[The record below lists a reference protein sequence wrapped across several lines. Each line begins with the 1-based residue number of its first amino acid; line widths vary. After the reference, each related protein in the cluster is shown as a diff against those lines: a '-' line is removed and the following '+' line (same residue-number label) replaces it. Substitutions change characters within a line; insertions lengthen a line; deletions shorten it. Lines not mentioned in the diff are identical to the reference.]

1 MISAIL
7 LSAGESRRM
16 GSQNKLLMPLG
27 STTLIEQSVD
37 HLLGSKAQEVIVVL
51 GHEATRVRKVLTGR
65 KLKFVE
71 NHDYREGM
79 TTSIQAGLRA
89 VASETKGMMIC
100 LSDLP
105 NIEAKEFDTIIDVFE
120 AGRRENEKL
129 IVVPTY
135 RDKPGNPVIF
145 ASHYRARILAH
156 EEPGGCKGVIEQ
168 NSDQVVHAIMST
180 AHVLED
186 IDTETEYES
195 HLRGGTP

>member
-7 LSAGESRRM
+7 LSAGESKRM
-16 GSQNKLLMPLG
+16 GSRNKLLLPFG

-51 GHEATRVRKVLTGR
+51 GHEATRVREVLTGR

-71 NHDYREGM
+71 NHHYREGM
-79 TTSIQAGLRA
+79 TSSIQAGLRA
-89 VASETKGMMIC
+89 IASEANGMMIC

-105 NIEAKEFDTIIDVFE
+105 NIDAKEFDTIIDVFE
-120 AGRRENEKL
+120 AGSKQNEKL
-129 IVVPTY
+129 IVVPTH
-135 RDKPGNPVIF
+135 RDKRGNPVIF
-145 ASHYRARILAH
+145 ASHYRAQILSH

-168 NSDQVVHAIMST
+168 NLDQVVDAVMST

-186 IDTETEYES
+186 IDTETQYES
-195 HLRGGTP
+195 RARGY

>member
-7 LSAGESRRM
+7 LSAGESKRM
-16 GSQNKLLMPLG
+16 ASQNKLLMPFG
-27 STTLIEQSVD
+27 RKTIIEQSVD

-135 RDKPGNPVIF
+135 RDERGNPVIF
-145 ASHYRARILAH
+145 SSYYRDQILAH
-156 EEPGGCKGVIEQ
+156 EGRGGCRSVVEK
-168 NSDQVVHAIMST
+168 NSEQVVDVVMST

-186 IDTETEYES
+186 IDTESDYES
-195 HLRGGTP
+195 HLRGP